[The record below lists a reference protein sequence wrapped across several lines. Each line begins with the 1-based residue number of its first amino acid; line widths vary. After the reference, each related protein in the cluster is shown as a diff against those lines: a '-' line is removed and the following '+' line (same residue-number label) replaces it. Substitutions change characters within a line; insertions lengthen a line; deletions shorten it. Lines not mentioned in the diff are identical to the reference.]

1 MEWVILLRMRPIA
14 DDGIATTGPVPVSP
28 SMPTPFYSPGIGSD
42 CTKQPTHWQL
52 RSKRLELPSCGS
64 TRKRPLVMG
73 IVNVTPDSFSDG
85 GRYADIQAA
94 VAHGLSLV
102 AEGADILDIGGES
115 TRPFSAALAFDEEWS
130 RVSSVVRQLVEQSGV
145 PVSID
150 TSKAIVAA
158 RAVEL
163 GVEIINDVT
172 GLTGDADM
180 LRVALDSGAGVCAM
194 HMQGT
199 PQTMQVAPAYGD
211 VVSEVYAYLAERRD
225 QMIASGIEHEK
236 ICLDPGI
243 GFGKTH
249 AHNHELMTHASRFLD
264 LGVPILIGHSRKGYI
279 GKIIELTGGRKATQG
294 DLDGGTVGV
303 ACSLAAQG
311 IQIVR
316 VHAVG
321 LVTSALELFCTHDR
335 R

>member
-1 MEWVILLRMRPIA
+1 MRPIA
-14 DDGIATTGPVPVSP
+14 DDGVATTGPVPVSP

-85 GRYADIQAA
+85 GRYADTQAA

-211 VVSEVYAYLAERRD
+211 VVSEV
-225 QMIASGIEHEK
+225 
-236 ICLDPGI
+236 
-243 GFGKTH
+243 
-249 AHNHELMTHASRFLD
+249 D
-264 LGVPILIGHSRKGYI
+264 LKH
-279 GKIIELTGGRKATQG
+279 
-294 DLDGGTVGV
+294 
-303 ACSLAAQG
+303 
-311 IQIVR
+311 IV
-316 VHAVG
+316 
-321 LVTSALELFCTHDR
+321 
-335 R
+335 